1 MTPLVVDSSVVVT
14 AVLERGLSPKVA
26 RAIAKSP
33 SLIVSRLALVETA
46 RALLRARVEK
56 RAAGAAL
63 AQAERDVETLWNR
76 CDVWEISR
84 AVCADAMTIAPTA
97 ALRTLDAIHLATC
110 LAARRK
116 IPNIRLLTLDARMLE
131 AAKVVGL
138 RVAET

>member
-26 RAIAKSP
+26 RAIARSP

-56 RAAGAAL
+56 RAAAAAL

-76 CDVWEISR
+76 CDVWELSR
-84 AVCADAMTIAPTA
+84 TVCADAMTIAPTA

-116 IPNIRLLTLDARMLE
+116 IPNVRLLTLDTRMLE
-131 AAKVVGL
+131 AAKMVGL
-138 RVAET
+138 RVVET

>member
-1 MTPLVVDSSVVVT
+1 
-14 AVLERGLSPKVA
+14 
-26 RAIAKSP
+26 
-33 SLIVSRLALVETA
+33 
-46 RALLRARVEK
+46 
-56 RAAGAAL
+56 
-63 AQAERDVETLWNR
+63 
-76 CDVWEISR
+76 
-84 AVCADAMTIAPTA
+84 MTIAPTA